1 MSLSLVRHIPS
12 VATLALAAATAAA
25 AVAPPDPDNADTLSL
40 SDGVASLSWKKNTD
54 GWALANVGVRPAAT
68 AAATATAATAATATA
83 ALLPVGEPDGRYT
96 LIYSA
101 TDPAKD
107 PATGAAVTPE
117 TITFAATGNVFPEK
131 EYHSNA
137 AQWKLATT
145 PALLNTA
152 GEVFEIFPNHATRV
166 DPGVIHFR
174 SQTPVADLVSTWQT
188 DPAFPGDILVTLTLT
203 ARRAGWFSMATPALV
218 TLAPQDLAWALVPG
232 YFKGDRINPDL
243 PLALAYGH
251 GLPARPVIVAER
263 TATTPAS
270 IATHRS
276 GATLTVLAAP
286 GEARDPWP
294 ADATRHALAA
304 QRLGLSHMTRAG
316 HLSPTLYYPVLGK
329 TDSRLE
335 TGEHRAFHF
344 RYSLRHADWFAAIK
358 HAANDIYGLQNFLA
372 LKRPVRSLGDRLHA
386 LHRYVTD
393 DATSLWHTAD
403 LNGLTIGAQEYNGL
417 VVGAKRDSKIRGD
430 YDALKNSD
438 YGAMWMLA
446 RLTGDPRLV
455 NDRLPQARAFK
466 LAQQQTA
473 PGPYQGAATG
483 QYYLAKTRRFTEEY
497 GDYVEPIAIT
507 YYTMLDMGNIL
518 LFDPADATLRDRLRL
533 GASRLLA
540 WQRPDGSW
548 PVAYDHKT
556 RRELFTET
564 PDLRPTFYG
573 LLVAHRLLGDETHTT
588 CLDAAR
594 RGADWLLEHAV
605 KPARFLGV
613 CGDNRFAPDFATA
626 QLAQA
631 LLDLHDATGDTR
643 YRDAG
648 IECARHYITEIYT
661 YPSATDTIKT
671 VAQTPRRDWEINMTG
686 LAFEHGGAIGSANR
700 NGPILLASHAGL
712 LIRVSQLTGE
722 PFYRDLARAGALAR
736 DAFLNPGNQVAS
748 YYWAG
753 MTAGAGGFPH
763 HAWWQLGWITDYL
776 VSESSLRSGGA
787 ITFPR
792 GFITPKVGPHA
803 SPGFAPG
810 VIHGQPAHLAWAEID
825 TGHPGVDYLVARSPD
840 ARRAFI
846 ILLNNT
852 PRPVQTTVKA
862 PPSAFATFATFTHT
876 DALARSRDS
885 GAADAFPVELSA
897 WGLAVLTLDLP

>member
-1 MSLSLVRHIPS
+1 MYPPVNFSFRRPGVS
-12 VATLALAAATAAA
+12 VLGVLAFSAVSVFSASPPAAAWSGEDAI
-25 AVAPPDPDNADTLSL
+25 SL
-40 SDGVASLSWKKNTD
+40 SDGVARLAWSRTAE
-54 GWALANVGVRPAAT
+54 GWMLIDVGVRSAT
-68 AAATATAATAATATA
+68 SAGEV
-83 ALLPVGEPDGRYT
+83 LHVGDPSGRYT
-96 LIYSA
+96 LLYSA
-101 TDPAKD
+101 TEPDI
-107 PATGAAVTPE
+107 TPE
-117 TITFAATGNVFPEK
+117 TVTFAATGKVFPEK
-131 EYHSNA
+131 EYHANA
-137 AQWKLATT
+137 ASWKTATS
-145 PALLNTA
+145 PALLNTV
-152 GEVFEIFPNHATRV
+152 GEAFTFFPANARRVSLDATIV
-166 DPGVIHFR
+166 STGKNIDVTAIAFTH
-174 SQTPVADLVSTWQT
+174 QTPVADLVSTWQT
-188 DPAFPGDILVTLTLT
+188 DPAFPGDFLVTLTLT
-203 ARRAGWFSMATPALV
+203 ARKAGWFSMATPALV

-232 YFKGDRINPDL
+232 YFKGDRLNPDL

-294 ADATRHALAA
+294 AASDKHALAA

-316 HLSPTLYYPVLGK
+316 QLSPTLYYPVLGK
-329 TDSRLE
+329 TGSRLE
-335 TGEHRAFHF
+335 AGEHRAFHF

-372 LKRPVRSLGDRLHA
+372 LKRPVRSLSDRLHA
-386 LHRYVTD
+386 LHRYVID

-403 LNGLTIGAQEYNGL
+403 VNGLTIGAQEYNGL
-417 VVGAKRDSKIRGD
+417 VVGAKRNSKIRGD

-473 PGPYQGAATG
+473 PGFYQGAATG
-483 QYYLAKTRRFTEEY
+483 QYYLTKSRRFTEEY

-507 YYTMLDMGNIL
+507 YYTLLDMGNIL
-518 LFDPADATLRDRLRL
+518 LFDPADAALCERLRL
-533 GASRLLA
+533 GADRLLA

-573 LLVAHRLLGDETHTT
+573 LLVAHRILGGEKNTAY
-588 CLDAAR
+588 LDAAR
-594 RGADWLLEHAV
+594 RGADWLLENAV

-648 IECARHYITEIYT
+648 IECARQYITEIYT
-661 YPSATDTIKT
+661 HPAAADTAKT
-671 VAQTPRRDWEINMTG
+671 VAKTPRRDWEINMTG

-712 LIRVSQLTGE
+712 LVRVSQLTGE
-722 PFYRDLARAGALAR
+722 PFYRDLARAGVLAR
-736 DAFLNPGNQVAS
+736 DAFLNPKNQVAS

-753 MTAGAGGFPH
+753 MNAGAGGFPH

-776 VSESSLRSGGA
+776 VSEIRLRSGDA

-803 SPGFAPG
+803 SFGFALG

-825 TGHPGVDYLVARSPD
+825 TGRPDIDYLVARSPD
-840 ARRAFI
+840 ARRAFV
-846 ILLNNT
+846 ILLNNS

-862 PPSAFATFATFTHT
+862 SPLAFAAFATFTNT
-876 DALARSRDS
+876 DALARAHDPE
-885 GAADAFPVELSA
+885 ANAFPVELPA